1 VIACAALRVS
11 SQALRGAVSA
21 ALARGERP
29 LVLGGDCAVRG
40 ARDAH
45 GGRPARTGRPCRH
58 GSTSISSPA
67 GLTLDIG
74 CGEGRFARELHRS
87 SYEVVGVDSS
97 PTLACA
103 ARTASPEIEVIEAD
117 VARLDFDD
125 GVAHLAVAC
134 MSLLNID
141 ELDTVLSEIA
151 RVLAPAGHFCFATLH
166 PSTSFDYVLDR
177 DPDASYSKSG
187 PTSRQQS
194 AAACE

>member
-1 VIACAALRVS
+1 M
-11 SQALRGAVSA
+11 
-21 ALARGERP
+21 
-29 LVLGGDCAVRG
+29 
-40 ARDAH
+40 
-45 GGRPARTGRPCRH
+45 
-58 GSTSISSPA
+58 
-67 GLTLDIG
+67 
-74 CGEGRFARELHRS
+74 
-87 SYEVVGVDSS
+87 GVDSS

-177 DPDASYSKSG
+177 DPDASYLEERAYVATAERGGLRMTSTICIARSRFMSG
-187 PTSRQQS
+187 HSS
-194 AAACE
+194 AQDC